1 MANVKTV
8 ARKTIGWVSRLIS
21 IAALIAVLVL
31 SGMLLRSIAQTKK
44 TQELTSSLQ
53 AIRTTAQETNETD
66 WSNGMLAVNPDYKG
80 WLTVYGTTA
89 TGPVVQGETNDTY
102 LRTDIYGEHSIPGT
116 LFLDEVCDTR
126 QHGNLVIYGH
136 KMNDGTMF
144 GSLDKFKD
152 PEFFDENGT
161 VCWEGEYGKEYYQIF
176 ALMVVPG
183 YVDDQNFVDIQ
194 AWANTLSASETEDM
208 LETIQD
214 KASIYKELQFDCD
227 NDKFLFLVTC
237 DYNINNGRM
246 VLAAKR
252 LKKIDENLR
261 S

>member
-8 ARKTIGWVSRLIS
+8 ARKTLGWVSRLIS
-21 IAALIAVLVL
+21 IAALIAVFIL

-116 LFLDEVCDTR
+116 LFLDEVC
-126 QHGNLVIYGH
+126 
-136 KMNDGTMF
+136 
-144 GSLDKFKD
+144 
-152 PEFFDENGT
+152 
-161 VCWEGEYGKEYYQIF
+161 
-176 ALMVVPG
+176 
-183 YVDDQNFVDIQ
+183 
-194 AWANTLSASETEDM
+194 
-208 LETIQD
+208 ETIQD

>member
-8 ARKTIGWVSRLIS
+8 ARKTLGWVSRLIS
-21 IAALIAVLVL
+21 IAALIAVFIL

-126 QHGNLVIYGH
+126 QHGNLIIYGH
-136 KMNDGTMF
+136 KITTGRCSALWISSRTRNSSMKTG
-144 GSLDKFKD
+144 L
-152 PEFFDENGT
+152 
-161 VCWEGEYGKEYYQIF
+161 F
-176 ALMVVPG
+176 AG
-183 YVDDQNFVDIQ
+183 
-194 AWANTLSASETEDM
+194 
-208 LETIQD
+208 
-214 KASIYKELQFDCD
+214 KASTGKNTIRYS
-227 NDKFLFLVTC
+227 
-237 DYNINNGRM
+237 
-246 VLAAKR
+246 
-252 LKKIDENLR
+252 R
-261 S
+261 SW

>member
-8 ARKTIGWVSRLIS
+8 ARKTLGWVSRLIS
-21 IAALIAVLVL
+21 IAALIAVFIL

-116 LFLDEVCDTR
+116 LFPR
-126 QHGNLVIYGH
+126 
-136 KMNDGTMF
+136 
-144 GSLDKFKD
+144 
-152 PEFFDENGT
+152 
-161 VCWEGEYGKEYYQIF
+161 
-176 ALMVVPG
+176 
-183 YVDDQNFVDIQ
+183 
-194 AWANTLSASETEDM
+194 
-208 LETIQD
+208 
-214 KASIYKELQFDCD
+214 
-227 NDKFLFLVTC
+227 
-237 DYNINNGRM
+237 
-246 VLAAKR
+246 
-252 LKKIDENLR
+252 
-261 S
+261 

>member
-21 IAALIAVLVL
+21 IAALIAVFIL

-44 TQELTSSLQ
+44 TQELISSLQ

-126 QHGNLVIYGH
+126 QHGNLIIYGH

-176 ALMVVPG
+176 ALR
-183 YVDDQNFVDIQ
+183 
-194 AWANTLSASETEDM
+194 TL
-208 LETIQD
+208 
-214 KASIYKELQFDCD
+214 
-227 NDKFLFLVTC
+227 
-237 DYNINNGRM
+237 
-246 VLAAKR
+246 
-252 LKKIDENLR
+252 
-261 S
+261 